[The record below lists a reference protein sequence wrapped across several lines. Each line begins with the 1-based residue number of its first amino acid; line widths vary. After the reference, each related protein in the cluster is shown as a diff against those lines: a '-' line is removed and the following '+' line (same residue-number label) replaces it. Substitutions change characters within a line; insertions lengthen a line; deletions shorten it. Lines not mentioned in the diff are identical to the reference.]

1 MVRWYGTATL
11 IKQRDSVGVE
21 INSYSYFN
29 LNAISFLLSIYSHL
43 TFNSVVALRFFYD
56 DNSFVLDETFM
67 EGFINNFLELY
78 FESNFSM

>member
-1 MVRWYGTATL
+1 MITCYHVISFLKAIT
-11 IKQRDSVGVE
+11 
-21 INSYSYFN
+21 N

-56 DNSFVLDETFM
+56 DNSFVLDETFI